1 MAKIEN
7 VVVIDRP
14 VEEVW
19 KFYTDLSNIPM
30 LDSYIH
36 EAIKTTQ
43 GSFGVG
49 STFSLKM
56 KDWSLEMRVTQFEPN
71 QKLTYEAVS
80 PDSLKGSTD
89 SYSLESVGGKTRFVE
104 TMDVKTS
111 GFYKLAG
118 SFFGKRAKEDSS
130 MRLDKLKRKL
140 ESEAKS

>member
-14 VEEVW
+14 TEAVW

-36 EAIKTTQ
+36 EASQTTP
-43 GSFGVG
+43 GSFGMG

-56 KDWSLEMRVTQFEPN
+56 KDWSLVMRVTQFEPGR
-71 QKLTYEAVS
+71 KLTYEAVS

-89 SYSLESVGGKTRFVE
+89 SYSFEPFEGKTRFVE
-104 TMDVKTS
+104 TMDVKTN
-111 GFYKLAG
+111 GLYKLAG

-140 ESEAKS
+140 ESEMK